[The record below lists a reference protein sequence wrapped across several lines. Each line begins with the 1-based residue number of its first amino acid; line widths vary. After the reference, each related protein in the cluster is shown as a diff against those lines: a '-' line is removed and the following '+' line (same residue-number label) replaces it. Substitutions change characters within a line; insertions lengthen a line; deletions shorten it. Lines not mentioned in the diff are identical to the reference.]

1 MATDVTKDNYNEMN
15 INEGIKVLYFWA
27 KWCGPCRMI
36 EKIIND
42 FDNDYKDK
50 LSLLKVNVDIE
61 QEIVKKFEIKSI
73 PSYVFIKNGKIIE
86 QKVGILSQT
95 NLRDITDELVEG

>member
-15 INEGIKVLYFWA
+15 VNEGIKVLYFWA
-27 KWCGPCRMI
+27 KWCGSCRMI
-36 EKIIND
+36 EKIMND

-50 LSLLKVNVDIE
+50 ISLLKVNVDIE

-95 NLRDITDELVEG
+95 NLRDITNELVEG